1 MKIASITIH
10 NFRSIRHCHLVCRDM
25 LVLLGQNN
33 HGKSNVISALDFA
46 LNSSVKPDIDEL
58 FAFAK
63 PDDKTIWVEV
73 SFDRLTEQESTTW
86 KKYVRADGTFRF
98 RKTAKFDDEEK
109 TVVAYNGY
117 VSEPEQEWLK
127 ANNARNYTRRD
138 TVSETP
144 LSGYVPE
151 SGRLTKAHI
160 EEAQRQYI
168 EDHHADLI
176 FHESLEEGPLLG
188 QRNVAAGV
196 LPEFFLVPAVRDL
209 SDESKVKNTAL
220 FGKLLTFAVREM
232 TSADPRFRQIQ
243 EQLSELIGV
252 LNAAPDS
259 EDRPQ
264 QLTALETSIEQEL
277 SEWDVRV
284 YVEVTPPDI
293 SKIFE
298 LGTDIHLDD
307 GLKTLAERKG
317 HGLQRAVIFGLMK
330 AWAKAMRRAVP
341 AEGGTTARRASESV
355 VFAIEEPELFLH
367 PHAQR
372 ALDTALRVLA
382 NSENSQVLVSS
393 HSTHFVNLDHYRG
406 VALIRKTSA
415 EEGTTLVQCT
425 EDLFEGD
432 GDRERKRRFHMAAWV
447 NPDRGEMLFA
457 RRVAFVE
464 GETEKTIFPYLAN
477 KMGYHSEDVSVID
490 CGSKH
495 NIPLYVAIAK
505 AFQLNYVVVHDEDPL
520 PDPIPEDWNEDK
532 IREKRRT
539 FELNAKIQSTVGESG
554 LVAVLQ
560 PDFEGCSGVS
570 RTQAKRQGKALAALD
585 YFDSVAS
592 DDISQHLADAVRMV
606 YGTT

>member
-10 NFRSIRHCHLVCRDM
+10 NFRSIRHCELVCRDM

-58 FAFAK
+58 FAFAG
-63 PDDKTIWVEV
+63 PDDKTMWVEV

-86 KKYVRADGTFRF
+86 KKYVQADGTFRC
-98 RKTAKFDDEEK
+98 RKTAKFDDEGK

-117 VSEPEQEWLK
+117 VSEPEKEWLK
-127 ANNARNYTRRD
+127 ADNARYFTKRD
-138 TVSETP
+138 AVSETP
-144 LSGYVPE
+144 LSAHVPE

-168 EDHHADLI
+168 EDHRADLI
-176 FHESLEEGPLLG
+176 FYESLEEGALLG

-209 SDESKVKNTAL
+209 SDESKVKSTAL
-220 FGKLLTFAVREM
+220 FGKLLTFAVTEM
-232 TSADPRFRQIQ
+232 ASADPRFRDIQ
-243 EQLSELIGV
+243 EQLGELISV

-264 QLTALETSIEQEL
+264 QLTDLESSIEQEL

-284 YVEVTPPDI
+284 SVEVKPPDI

-330 AWAKAMRRAVP
+330 AWARTMRRAA
-341 AEGGTTARRASESV
+341 AEAGGTTARKASESV

-382 NSENSQVLVSS
+382 HSDNSQVLVCS
-393 HSTHFVNLDHYRG
+393 HSTHFVNLDDYRG

-425 EDLFEGD
+425 KDLFEGD
-432 GDRERKRRFHMAAWV
+432 GDRERKHRFHMAAWV

-464 GETEKTIFPYLAN
+464 GETEKSIFPFLAK
-477 KMGYHSEDVSVID
+477 KMGCHSEDVSVID

-505 AFQLNYVVVHDEDPL
+505 AFHLNYVVVHDEDPL
-520 PDPIPEDWNEDK
+520 PDPIPEDWSKDK
-532 IREKRRT
+532 TREKRRT
-539 FELNAKIQSTVGESG
+539 FKLNTEIQTTVGESG
-554 LVAVLQ
+554 SVAVLR
-560 PDFEGCSGVS
+560 PDFEGCSGVPRS
-570 RTQAKRQGKALAALD
+570 QATRKGKALAALD
-585 YFDSVAS
+585 FLDSVES
-592 DDISQHLADAVRMV
+592 DDIPQHLADAVRMV
-606 YGTT
+606 YGGE